1 MKSIPCF
8 PSRMAAG
15 VLTVLLGLLLSL
27 SANAQSKKDVEK
39 LEKEVAEAITNL
51 KKADSTIGTFFDSAA
66 GYAVLPRVGKGGFI
80 VGGARGTGL
89 VYEKGKRIGYV
100 VMSQATVGAQ
110 IGGQSF
116 SEVIFFETVDALKGF
131 QSSEFT
137 MSAQVGAVAAAE
149 GVAKNAKYQQG
160 VAIFTLAR
168 SGLMAEASVGGQK
181 FNYTALSE

>member
-1 MKSIPCF
+1 MKPTF
-8 PSRMAAG
+8 
-15 VLTVLLGLLLSL
+15 LLSYRPAWFL
-27 SANAQSKKDVEK
+27 AVLMGLFLTPTTWAESKKEIEK
-39 LEKEVAEAITNL
+39 LQKEVDEAITNI
-51 KKADSTIGTFFDSAA
+51 KKADSTIEAFFKSSA

-80 VGGARGTGL
+80 VGGAHGTGL
-89 VYEKGKRIGYV
+89 VYEKGKLIGHV
-100 VMSQATVGAQ
+100 SMSQGTIGAQ

-116 SEVIFFETVDALKGF
+116 SEVIFFETADSLKSF

-137 MSAQVGAVAAAE
+137 MNAQVGAVAAAE

-181 FNYTALSE
+181 FKFSTLSE